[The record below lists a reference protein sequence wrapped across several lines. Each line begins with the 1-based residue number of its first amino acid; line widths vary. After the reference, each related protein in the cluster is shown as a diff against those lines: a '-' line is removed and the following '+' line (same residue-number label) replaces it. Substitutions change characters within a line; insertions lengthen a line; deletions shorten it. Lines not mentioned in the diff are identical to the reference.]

1 MALRMRDACKRVI
14 YWNPDSRP
22 YASIK
27 QGCIGDGFEGIDVV
41 RKIKPILKEVDLVCF
56 PDSRLSDFQFIFE
69 SMGIKVWG
77 SREGEDLEQ
86 AREFFLKT
94 LGKLGLDV
102 PPHTVV
108 VGLDAL
114 KEHLWD
120 KEDQYVK
127 ISHWRGDM
135 ETTHWRNRKMDEG
148 WMDWLAVNLG
158 PLKREMRFLVFPK
171 IETDLEFGGDTYCVD
186 GKFPSLMLNGIE
198 GKDKSYMSAVTERG
212 DMPEQILEVF
222 EAFSPMLRDYGYR
235 NQITNEVRIKG
246 DKSYFI
252 DATQRGGMPSTAS
265 QHLLWRNF
273 PEIVWAGANGELI
286 DPEPDG
292 QFSIETMIT
301 SSCGHDTWDTV
312 EIPKELEPWC
322 RFSNCLYYDGAYVFP
337 PDEMRSKDLGWLCAI
352 GDTPKETLQTIK
364 GLADM
369 LPDGLNADVES
380 LASIIEEVD
389 TAKEEGVPFTEAPMP
404 EPAEVL

>member
-1 MALRMRDACKRVI
+1 MALRMRDVCKRVI
-14 YWNPDSRP
+14 YWNPDTRGFP
-22 YASIK
+22 SIK
-27 QGCIGDGFEGIDVV
+27 QGCIGDGFEGIERV
-41 RKIKPILKEVDLVCF
+41 KEFWTLLKEIDLACF
-56 PDSRLSDFQFIFE
+56 PDSALSGLQLHLE
-69 SMGIKVWG
+69 SLGIAVWG
-77 SREGEDLEQ
+77 SRKGQDLEQ
-86 AREFFLKT
+86 GREFFMDTLKE
-94 LGKLGLDV
+94 LGLDV
-102 PPHTVV
+102 PEYTVIG
-108 VGLDAL
+108 GLEKL
-114 KEHLWD
+114 MCHLWD

-135 ETTHWRNRKMDEG
+135 ETTHWRNWKLDSG
-148 WMDWLAVNLG
+148 WLDWLAVNLG
-158 PLKREMRFLVFPK
+158 PLKDAMRFLVFPK
-171 IETDLEFGGDTYCVD
+171 IETDLEIGADTYCVD
-186 GKFPSLMLNGIE
+186 GRFPSLMLNGIE
-198 GKDKSYMSAVTERG
+198 GKDKSYLAAVTPRE
-212 DMPEQILEVF
+212 DMPQQLLEVF
-222 EAFSPMLRDYGYR
+222 EAFSPKLRDYRYR
-235 NQITNEVRIKG
+235 NQISSEVRIQG
-246 DKSYFI
+246 DKAFFI

-301 SSCGHDTWDTV
+301 SSCGHDTWDSV

-352 GDTPKETLQTIK
+352 GDTPKETLHTIK

-389 TAKEEGVPFTEAPMP
+389 TAKEEGVPFTEAEMP